1 MAALQQILG
10 SGWLPAPAAMCTLL
24 QTVEMESWITPGWMF
39 VCILFGP
46 IGAAYFFYG
55 NKQKRWVYL
64 VAGLLM
70 VVAIVAIHN
79 ALLLL
84 LAGIVVALLPH
95 VLIRLGVDF

>member
-1 MAALQQILG
+1 
-10 SGWLPAPAAMCTLL
+10 
-24 QTVEMESWITPGWMF
+24 MF

-46 IGAAYFFYG
+46 VGTAYLYYG

-64 VAGLLM
+64 TAGLLM
-70 VVAIVAIHN
+70 VVSIVAIHN

-84 LAGIVVALLPH
+84 LAGVVVAVLPH